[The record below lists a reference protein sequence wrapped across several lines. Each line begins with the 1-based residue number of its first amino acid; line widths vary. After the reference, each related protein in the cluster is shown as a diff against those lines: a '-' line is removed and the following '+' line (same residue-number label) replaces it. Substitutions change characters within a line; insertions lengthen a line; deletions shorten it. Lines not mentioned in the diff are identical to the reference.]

1 MSGAQI
7 AHFLKQVGKGSE
19 LAGVETVFRTGW
31 IVGVGQTLL
40 AGVAAYGAYRLGEWG
55 YEKVREYIGKS
66 DYITACGEVV

>member
-40 AGVAAYGAYRLGEWG
+40 AGVAAYGAYRLGKWG
-55 YEKVREYIGKS
+55 YEKVREYIEKS

>member
-19 LAGVETVFRTGW
+19 LAGVETVFRAGW

-40 AGVAAYGAYRLGEWG
+40 VGAATYGAYRLGKWG
-55 YEKVREYIGKS
+55 YEKVREYIGKN
-66 DYITACGEVV
+66 DCITACGEVV